1 MSVYWSRPMND
12 LILCSGVAAFGV
24 ADFIN
29 PLPWYIPS
37 KQKTKGSFDIF
48 RVLRKKKLTWNW
60 LEKFCRIARNANFKG
75 VFCWLHFSYFQWT
88 RLSRIF
94 IKVFNCL
101 CHDLIIA
108 KLCACG
114 LLYLPWI
121 CFKLKTESGLF
132 LVPRETFYCKY
143 QKVLSRF
150 HLCSINFYRVCFW
163 Y

>member
-1 MSVYWSRPMND
+1 MKLLVPCRFSLIFDSHKIVANVNLLKHRHMND
-12 LILCSGVAAFGV
+12 LILCNGVAAFGV

-114 LLYLPWI
+114 LDISPLNL
-121 CFKLKTESGLF
+121 LQT
-132 LVPRETFYCKY
+132 
-143 QKVLSRF
+143 
-150 HLCSINFYRVCFW
+150 
-163 Y
+163 